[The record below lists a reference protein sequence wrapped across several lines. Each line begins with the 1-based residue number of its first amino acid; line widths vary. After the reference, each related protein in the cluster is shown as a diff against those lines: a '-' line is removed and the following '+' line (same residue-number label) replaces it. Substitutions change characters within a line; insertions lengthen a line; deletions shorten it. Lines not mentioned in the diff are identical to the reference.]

1 MLLVSLWSRLVP
13 SGPLS
18 LVLHFNHAVINTSKL
33 PKNRSR
39 LSTFSMLSTSAP
51 VPRPSASLI
60 VVNAHNEVLLVH
72 RNPKAR
78 AFGGMTVCH
87 IKSFLASKA
96 GRPTLSSQGVPR
108 RKLRSKAGFLV
119 SNNRDQRDFRRIWSL
134 ICFFR

>member
-1 MLLVSLWSRLVP
+1 MSPAILQFYWLIISCRTHAARLSLVP

-18 LVLHFNHAVINTSKL
+18 LVLHFNHAVINTFKL
-33 PKNRSR
+33 SKNRSR
-39 LSTFSMLSTSAP
+39 LSTFSMLSASAP

-87 IKSFLASKA
+87 IESF
-96 GRPTLSSQGVPR
+96 
-108 RKLRSKAGFLV
+108 
-119 SNNRDQRDFRRIWSL
+119 
-134 ICFFR
+134 